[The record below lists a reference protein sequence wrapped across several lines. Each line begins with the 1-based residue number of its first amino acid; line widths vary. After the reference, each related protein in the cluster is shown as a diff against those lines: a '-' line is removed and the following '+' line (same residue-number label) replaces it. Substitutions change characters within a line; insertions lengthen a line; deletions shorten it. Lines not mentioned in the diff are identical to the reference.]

1 MRKRY
6 LTVVISLIVALAM
19 ALTGCASGSSSGSS
33 KSAAGKTL
41 IFGRGADTTSL
52 DPAVVTDGES
62 FRVTQNIYDTLVNYD
77 YGKQNTSVVPNLATS
92 WTITNSGKTYTFKLR
107 KGVKFQDGTAF
118 NAQAVVSNFDRWMNG
133 KASGKFAY
141 FPSMFGGYK
150 GDPGL
155 VIKSVTAA
163 DDNTVVFTLNRSSAP
178 FLKNLAM
185 SPFAI
190 ASPAA
195 IKKYGNNYGTTAA
208 VGTGAYVFKSWKK
221 NDTITL
227 TKNKNYWKNGLPKL
241 DSIVFKVIPDNS
253 ARLNA
258 LKNGEI
264 DLMDGVN
271 PSDINGL
278 KGNNQLQVYY
288 RPPMNIAYLGFNVTM
303 KPFNNPKVRQALN
316 MAVDKQALNKA
327 FYNGTAQPAT
337 NPMPPSFLGFNKNV
351 KDYSFNLSAAKKLL
365 AQAGYPNGF
374 STTLYTM
381 SNPRDYMP
389 EPAKT
394 AEALQSNFGKIG
406 VKVNIVTVEWSSYIT
421 KLQKGG
427 APMYLMGWIGDN
439 GDPDNFLYT
448 LLDKDSIGSNNLSFY
463 SNIQL
468 HNVLTAAQA
477 ETNDAKRAALYEQ
490 AQVIIHNDAPW
501 VPLEYAKAALVG
513 KSTISGYL
521 PSPTG
526 SEPLENVSI
535 K

>member
-1 MRKRY
+1 MKKKY
-6 LTVVISLIVALAM
+6 LSLTLALVIALAM
-19 ALTGCASGSSSGSS
+19 ALTGCGNSSSS
-33 KSAAGKTL
+33 KSSDSGKTL
-41 IFGRGADTTSL
+41 VFGRGADTTSL

-62 FRVTQNIYDTLVNYD
+62 FRVTQNIYDTLVAYD
-77 YGKQNTSVVPNLATS
+77 YKNQSTDVKPSLAKS
-92 WTITNSGKTYTFKLR
+92 WKISSDGKTYTFTLN
-107 KGVKFQDGTAF
+107 KGIKFSDGTAF
-118 NAQAVVSNFDRWMNG
+118 NADAVVYNFDRWMNG

-150 GDPGL
+150 GDAGL
-155 VIKSVTAA
+155 VIKSVTAP
-163 DDNTVVFTLNRSSAP
+163 DENTVVFTLKRSSAP

-195 IKKYGNNYGTTAA
+195 IKKYGGKFGTSAA
-208 VGTGAYVFKSWKK
+208 VGTGPFLFKNWKK
-221 NDTITL
+221 NNTITL
-227 TKNKNYWKNGLPKL
+227 VKNKHYWKKGLPKL

-264 DLMDGVN
+264 DLMDGLN
-271 PSDINGL
+271 PSDIDGL
-278 KGNNQLQVYY
+278 KGNKDLHVSY
-288 RPPMNIAYLGFNVTM
+288 RPPMNVAYLGFNVTM
-303 KPFNNPKVRQALN
+303 KPFDNKKVRQALN
-316 MAVDKQALNKA
+316 MAVDKEALNKA
-327 FYNGTAQPAT
+327 FYNGQAQTAT
-337 NPMPPSFLGFNKNV
+337 NPMPPVLLGFDKSI
-351 KDYSFNLSAAKKLL
+351 KDYPFDLKAAKKLL
-365 AQAGYPNGF
+365 AEAGYPHGF
-374 STTLYTM
+374 TTTLYTM

-389 EPAKT
+389 QPAKT
-394 AEALQSNFGKIG
+394 AEAIQATFGKIG
-406 VKVNIVTVEWSSYIT
+406 VKVKIENVEWSSYIE

-448 LLDKDSIGSNNLSFY
+448 LLDKDSAGSNNLSFY
-463 SNIQL
+463 KSEPL
-468 HNVLTAAQA
+468 HKVLIAAQT
-477 ETNDAKRAALYEQ
+477 ETNDAKRVALYEK
-490 AQVIIHNDAPW
+490 AQKIIHEDAPW

-526 SEPLENVSI
+526 SEPLEDVTI